1 MNAAGSKSKSAGSK
15 PDPRFPLGPNTS
27 CADAVNNGLACFERR
42 AYDAAVA
49 NFTAALTGDL
59 GEPSEDESRAALYNR
74 ACAKAKLGD
83 YDGTKADLTA
93 AVNDY
98 ALKFSV
104 VLGDPDME
112 VFRGTPQYAAMEDDV
127 RGFRSNA
134 SIANLKAEAQEP
146 FRFFKLYAFGGLGA
160 GAFIGLLIILTRLA
174 AAIKGGEDA
183 PDLGETIGNLAVNA
197 VAVAAF
203 ATLFRGELEAREK
216 TQEKVKRE
224 EALGRLRVNAAET
237 TDEVLVSQL
246 RGNYR
251 LFLIAGSD
259 AHVESVMGG
268 LAKYKAL
275 LKEKNVIVATVD
287 MLTGDG
293 TAKRAKNP
301 GAGVAKLAA
310 EFAAERGEGDEEERA
325 DDAPAIEFGKKSRKA
340 KGGVAGRSVAEKRW
354 RVVPVAEEEWRAWIV
369 EEIERSGFDTSVRDV
384 FFSVGKDGT
393 MWKSGA
399 GTPNWMKLVEELPE
413 GAGPEASERRPECDM
428 IFRIRTRIARFA
440 FRRKL
445 SLPFSR
451 GERGDEALNP
461 RERRRRGRGRRR
473 EEPWNRES
481 IREARREGG
490 EEEGPR
496 FLSRERRVFGLSRL
510 CFPQNA
516 RVVVAL
522 IVVAS
527 PLRARGAS
535 FSPRS
540 FSYPRSR
547 PGQSARTSAAPAPA

>member
-1 MNAAGSKSKSAGSK
+1 MSSPATSATSATGRAVAPSSRATPRRGVRAARAAISAPARASPPVASRPALAARRASFSRVAIRSSPAPRSKARRDRDRRLLRVNAAGSKSKSAGSK

-340 KGGVAGRSVAEKRW
+340 KGGGAGRSVAEKRW

-413 GAGPEASERRPECDM
+413 GGW
-428 IFRIRTRIARFA
+428 T
-440 FRRKL
+440 
-445 SLPFSR
+445 
-451 GERGDEALNP
+451 
-461 RERRRRGRGRRR
+461 
-473 EEPWNRES
+473 
-481 IREARREGG
+481 GG
-490 EEEGPR
+490 
-496 FLSRERRVFGLSRL
+496 V
-510 CFPQNA
+510 
-516 RVVVAL
+516 
-522 IVVAS
+522 
-527 PLRARGAS
+527 
-535 FSPRS
+535 
-540 FSYPRSR
+540 
-547 PGQSARTSAAPAPA
+547 